1 MVADVPPLSD
11 KRDAGSVPAV
21 VPQSATRS
29 LHPDNLT
36 RYEVV
41 IGLEV
46 HCQLLTNSKIFAAD
60 ANIFGDEPNT
70 NISVITLGHPGTL
83 PKLNRKAIEYAVRM
97 GLACNSE
104 ITRYNVFARK
114 NYFYPDLPKGYQLSQ
129 DKGPIC
135 VGGGVLVTAKDPAG
149 QSYQTTI
156 QLHHIHLEEDAGK
169 SVHGGSDSATGSG
182 VTRSGVTRSG
192 VTRLDYNRA
201 GTPLIEMVTEPC
213 LRTADEAGQF
223 LTEVRR
229 LVRYL
234 GICDGNMEEGSL
246 RCDVNVS
253 IRLRGATQLGTKV
266 EVKNLNSIRNV
277 MRAVESEFQR
287 QVELV
292 ESGGRIVQETRTFDA
307 QTGQSQAMREKETMN
322 DYRYFPDPD
331 LTPVVIS
338 DAWLADIRAQMPALP
353 AERYQKF
360 ITYYGLPDYDAALLT
375 DASELADYYEAVC
388 ALITNYKAASN
399 WIMGSVKGQ
408 LNEKNLQERQ
418 FPVSAEQ
425 LAALIALIDDGTISQ
440 TAAQQVFLLL
450 IEQPNASPAEVATAH
465 GLIQNRNTDVL
476 QTLVE
481 DVLATWPDKVEQY
494 RKGKKNLLGMFVG
507 EVMKKSKGSADPKI
521 VNQLVT
527 KHLETT

>member
-1 MVADVPPLSD
+1 MLFCPLCTFLIFVGNKSVFLPMTSEYILLPDV
-11 KRDAGSVPAV
+11 
-21 VPQSATRS
+21 
-29 LHPDNLT
+29 LT
-36 RYEVV
+36 HYEAV

-46 HCQLLTNSKIFAAD
+46 HCQLLTDSKIFAAD
-60 ANIFGDEPNT
+60 ANAFGAEPNT
-70 NISVITLGHPGTL
+70 HISVITLGHPGTL
-83 PKLNRKAIEYAVRM
+83 PKLNRKAIEFAVRM

-104 ITRYNVFARK
+104 ITRHNVFARK

-135 VGGGVLVTAKDPAG
+135 VGGGVSITAKDRETD
-149 QSYQTTI
+149 QTYQTTV

-169 SVHGGSDSATGSG
+169 SIHDGSDSTTPSG
-182 VTRSGVTRSG
+182 VNRSG

-213 LRTADEAGQF
+213 LHTADEAGQF

-234 GICDGNMEEGSL
+234 DICDGNMEEGSL

-253 IRLRGATQLGTKV
+253 IRPKGATQLGTKV

-277 MRAVESEFQR
+277 MRAVDGEFRR
-287 QVELV
+287 QVELT
-292 ESGGRIVQETRTFDA
+292 ESGGRIGQETRTFDA
-307 QTGQSQAMREKETMN
+307 QTGRSQAMREKETMN

-338 DAWLADIRAQMPALP
+338 EAWLADIRAQMPTLP
-353 AERYQKF
+353 AERYRQF
-360 ITYYGLPDYDAALLT
+360 TTQYGLPDYDAALLT
-375 DASELADYYEAVC
+375 DAKELADYYEAVC
-388 ALITNYKAASN
+388 RRTPNYKVASN
-399 WIMGSVKGQ
+399 WIMGPVKGQ
-408 LNEKNLQERQ
+408 LNEKTLQERQ

-440 TAAQQVFLLL
+440 TAAQQVFSWL
-450 IEQPNASPAEVATAH
+450 IEQPHASPAELATAH
-465 GLIQNRNTDVL
+465 GLIQNRNTDAL

-481 DVLATWPDKVEQY
+481 DVLRAWPDKVEQY

-507 EVMKKSKGSADPKI
+507 EVMKKSRGSADPKL

-527 KHLETT
+527 EQLEKT

>member
-1 MVADVPPLSD
+1 MTAEFISPPE
-11 KRDAGSVPAV
+11 V
-21 VPQSATRS
+21 RS
-29 LHPDNLT
+29 H
-36 RYEVV
+36 YEAV

-60 ANIFGDEPNT
+60 TNAFGAEPNT

-97 GLACNSE
+97 GLACHSE
-104 ITRYNVFARK
+104 ITRHNVFARK

-135 VGGGVLVTAKDPAG
+135 VGGGVLITTKNLETGFPH
-149 QSYQTTI
+149 QTTV

-169 SVHGGSDSATGSG
+169 SIHDGNDST
-182 VTRSGVTRSG
+182 TRSG

-213 LRTADEAGQF
+213 LHTADEAGQF

-253 IRLRGATQLGTKV
+253 IRPTGATHLGTKV

-277 MRAVESEFQR
+277 MRAIDSEFRR
-287 QVELV
+287 QVDLT
-292 ESGGRIVQETRTFDA
+292 ESGGGIVQETRTFDA

-331 LTPVVIS
+331 LPPLVI
-338 DAWLADIRAQMPALP
+338 AADWIERVRSGMPELPRVMAQ
-353 AERYQKF
+353 RFQ
-360 ITYYGLPDYDAALLT
+360 TSYGLQAEAAALMTQGKDWAVYFETAAQGCGQPRLVANWMMGELSKRLNAGVGT
-375 DASELADYYEAVC
+375 IGSSPIDATTLALLISRIADGTVSNNGARLLFDALWVRPGQDVDGLIASLGLQQMGDRGELAGIVDAV
-388 ALITNYKAASN
+388 LAASPKLVEEFRGGKEKAFN
-399 WIMGSVKGQ
+399 ALVGQAMKATQGKANPAQ
-408 LNEKNLQERQ
+408 LNEMLREK
-418 FPVSAEQ
+418 
-425 LAALIALIDDGTISQ
+425 
-440 TAAQQVFLLL
+440 
-450 IEQPNASPAEVATAH
+450 
-465 GLIQNRNTDVL
+465 
-476 QTLVE
+476 
-481 DVLATWPDKVEQY
+481 
-494 RKGKKNLLGMFVG
+494 LG
-507 EVMKKSKGSADPKI
+507 
-521 VNQLVT
+521 
-527 KHLETT
+527 

>member
-1 MVADVPPLSD
+1 MTAEFISPPE
-11 KRDAGSVPAV
+11 V
-21 VPQSATRS
+21 RS
-29 LHPDNLT
+29 H
-36 RYEVV
+36 YEAV

-60 ANIFGDEPNT
+60 TNAFGAEPNT

-97 GLACNSE
+97 GLACHSE
-104 ITRYNVFARK
+104 ITRHNVFARK

-135 VGGGVLVTAKDPAG
+135 VGGGVLITTKNLETGFPH
-149 QSYQTTI
+149 QTTV

-169 SVHGGSDSATGSG
+169 SIHDGNDST
-182 VTRSGVTRSG
+182 TRSG

-213 LRTADEAGQF
+213 LHTADEAGQF

-253 IRLRGATQLGTKV
+253 IRPTGATHLGTKV

-277 MRAVESEFQR
+277 MRAIDSEFRR
-287 QVELV
+287 QVDLT
-292 ESGGRIVQETRTFDA
+292 ESGGGIVQETRTFDA

-331 LTPVVIS
+331 LAPVMIS
-338 DAWLADIRAQMPALP
+338 DAWLANIRAQMPALP

-360 ITYYGLPDYDAALLT
+360 VSHYGLPDYDAALLT
-375 DASELADYYEAVC
+375 DANELADYYETVC
-388 ALITNYKAASN
+388 TQTTNYKAASN
-399 WIMGSVKGQ
+399 WIMGAVKGQ
-408 LNEKNLQERQ
+408 LNERMIQERQ
-418 FPVSAEQ
+418 FPVLAGQ
-425 LAALIALIDDGTISQ
+425 LASLITLIDEGTISQ
-440 TAAQQVFLLL
+440 TAAQQVFSLLVG
-450 IEQPNASPAEVATAH
+450 QPGASPAELATAN

-481 DVLATWPDKVEQY
+481 DVLTAWPDKVEQY

-507 EVMKKSKGSADPKI
+507 EVMKKSKGSADPKL

-527 KHLETT
+527 KQLETI